1 MRNRDLIHRA
11 AIEFFSGY
19 LLLRFYD
26 TFTANFALG
35 GAVNINRGMPPSASA
50 AAEYQHGLTG
60 TSALGPQVNDPSAS

>member
-1 MRNRDLIHRA
+1 MRNRDLIYRV
-11 AIEFFSGY
+11 AIEFFSDY

-26 TFTANFALG
+26 IFTANFALDG
-35 GAVNINRGMPPSASA
+35 TVNINRGILPSACV